1 MGSLIAGYL
10 PQQPTREKSKPAIH
24 QVGPFE
30 QVHINEV
37 TTEKT
42 KQKSLRAKIA
52 RKLLRNRDRVAGFW
66 LSRLFPP
73 KIHSHF
79 IRTV

>member
-1 MGSLIAGYL
+1 MIVM
-10 PQQPTREKSKPAIH
+10 QQHKTFQWDPARPNFDYEEGRTSIS
-24 QVGPFE
+24 V
-30 QVHINEV
+30 
-37 TTEKT
+37 
-42 KQKSLRAKIA
+42 KSLPAKIA

-66 LSRLFPP
+66 CDRFVPAIPSLPP